1 MEAGRGPGS
10 AGAGGER
17 RWGGADSGGGAVA
30 ARRDGTGNCRFCQDL
45 QQNNSTKRS
54 TFSTK
59 MNIGKA
65 YSAAN
70 ISNGTDLAIGFT
82 SSTVAVLLFGTNF
95 VPVKK
100 FDTGDGMFFQ
110 WILCASIWIVSLVV
124 NLIQNCPRF
133 WPLAMVGGFLWAT
146 GNVTVVPIVKT
157 IGLALG
163 LLIWASFN
171 LLTGWASSRF
181 GWFGIDPEEVS
192 RPILNYIGAGL
203 SLISAVIFLFIKTEV
218 QSSSASLE
226 STPLLRESQSINDSE
241 DTTEDSW
248 VNKLSPAKRRLVG
261 CSLAV
266 VAGIFYGSSF
276 VPVLYIKDHGRRN
289 ETLYIGA
296 SQFDLDYVFA
306 HFSGIFLT
314 STIYFLM
321 YCAVRKNK
329 PYVYPQAIL
338 PGFVSGVLWAI
349 ANCCWFLANHYLS
362 AVVSFPIITA
372 GPGLVAAMWGV
383 LVFKE
388 IKGLKNYVLLSVSF
402 CIILAGSLSTAF
414 SKV

>member
-1 MEAGRGPGS
+1 
-10 AGAGGER
+10 
-17 RWGGADSGGGAVA
+17 
-30 ARRDGTGNCRFCQDL
+30 
-45 QQNNSTKRS
+45 
-54 TFSTK
+54 
-59 MNIGKA
+59 
-65 YSAAN
+65 

-133 WPLAMVGGFLWAT
+133 WPLAMVGGFVWAT

-203 SLISAVIFLFIKTEV
+203 SLIRGSVCFPV
-218 QSSSASLE
+218 CNSSVSCKSSLCHV
-226 STPLLRESQSINDSE
+226 SHTSKSHTSINASE

-248 VNKLSPAKRRLVG
+248 VDKLSPAKRRFIG

-266 VAGIFYGSSF
+266 VAGILYGSSF

-289 ETLYIGA
+289 ETVYTGA

-314 STIYFLM
+314 STIYFLI

-388 IKGLKNYVLLSVSF
+388 IQGLKNYVLLSVSF

>member
-1 MEAGRGPGS
+1 
-10 AGAGGER
+10 
-17 RWGGADSGGGAVA
+17 
-30 ARRDGTGNCRFCQDL
+30 
-45 QQNNSTKRS
+45 
-54 TFSTK
+54 
-59 MNIGKA
+59 MNIWKA
-65 YSAAN
+65 YNTFNS
-70 ISNGTDLAIGFT
+70 SNGTDLTIGFT
-82 SSTVAVLLFGTNF
+82 SSTVAVFLFGTNF

-110 WILCASIWIVSLVV
+110 WIICASIWIVSLVI
-124 NLIQNCPRF
+124 NLIQNCPQF
-133 WPLAMVGGFLWAT
+133 WPLAMVGGFAWAT

-203 SLISAVIFLFIKTEV
+203 SLLSAVIFFFVKTEV

-226 STPLLRESQSINDSE
+226 STPLLRESSINLSE
-241 DTTEDSW
+241 NNSDDSW
-248 VNKLSPAKRRLVG
+248 VNRLSPARKRVVG

-266 VAGIFYGSSF
+266 VAGILYGSSF

-289 ETLYIGA
+289 GTIYTGA

-314 STIYFLM
+314 STIYFLI

-329 PYVYPQAIL
+329 PDVYPQAIL

-349 ANCCWFLANHYLS
+349 ANCCWFMANHYLS
-362 AVVSFPIITA
+362 AVVSFPIITT
-372 GPGLVAAMWGV
+372 GPGLVAAVWGV

-388 IKGLKNYVLLSVSF
+388 IKMGRGETQLF
-402 CIILAGSLSTAF
+402 STCRVITASAF
-414 SKV
+414 TSGF

>member
-1 MEAGRGPGS
+1 
-10 AGAGGER
+10 
-17 RWGGADSGGGAVA
+17 
-30 ARRDGTGNCRFCQDL
+30 
-45 QQNNSTKRS
+45 
-54 TFSTK
+54 

-65 YSAAN
+65 YSTFN
-70 ISNGTDLAIGFT
+70 ISNGTDLAVGFT

-133 WPLAMVGGFLWAT
+133 WPLAMVGGFVWAT

-203 SLISAVIFLFIKTEV
+203 SLLSAVIFLFIKTEV

-226 STPLLRESQSINDSE
+226 STPLLRESSINVSE
-241 DTTEDSW
+241 DTSDDSW
-248 VNKLSPAKRRLVG
+248 VNRLSPAKKRLIG
-261 CSLAV
+261 CGLAV
-266 VAGIFYGSSF
+266 VAGILYGSSF

-289 ETLYIGA
+289 ETIYTGA

-314 STIYFLM
+314 STVYFLI
-321 YCAVRKNK
+321 YCVVRKNK
-329 PYVYPQAIL
+329 PNVYPQAIL

-349 ANCCWFLANHYLS
+349 ANCCWFIANHYLS

-388 IKGLKNYVLLSVSF
+388 IKGLKNYVLLSVAF
-402 CIILAGSLSTAF
+402 CIVLAGSLSTAF

>member
-1 MEAGRGPGS
+1 
-10 AGAGGER
+10 
-17 RWGGADSGGGAVA
+17 
-30 ARRDGTGNCRFCQDL
+30 
-45 QQNNSTKRS
+45 
-54 TFSTK
+54 
-59 MNIGKA
+59 
-65 YSAAN
+65 
-70 ISNGTDLAIGFT
+70 ISNGTDLSIGFT
-82 SSTVAVLLFGTNF
+82 SCAVAVLLFGTNF

-124 NLIQNCPRF
+124 NLIQNYPQF

-192 RPILNYIGAGL
+192 RPVLNYVGAGL
-203 SLISAVIFLFIKTEV
+203 SLLSAVIFLFIKTEV

-226 STPLLRESQSINDSE
+226 STPLLRESSVNVSE
-241 DTTEDSW
+241 DTSDYSW
-248 VNKLSPAKRRLVG
+248 VNRLSPAKKRLIG
-261 CSLAV
+261 CTLAV
-266 VAGIFYGSSF
+266 IAGIFYGSSF
-276 VPVLYIKDHGRRN
+276 VPVLYIKDHGKRN
-289 ETLYIGA
+289 ETTYTGA

-314 STIYFLM
+314 STIYFLI
-321 YCAVRKNK
+321 YCVVRKNK
-329 PYVYPQAIL
+329 PNVYPQAIL

-349 ANCCWFLANHYLS
+349 ANCCWFIANHYLS

-388 IKGLKNYVLLSVSF
+388 IKGMKNYVLLSVAF
-402 CIILAGSLSTAF
+402 CIVLAGSLATAF

>member
-1 MEAGRGPGS
+1 
-10 AGAGGER
+10 
-17 RWGGADSGGGAVA
+17 
-30 ARRDGTGNCRFCQDL
+30 
-45 QQNNSTKRS
+45 
-54 TFSTK
+54 

-65 YSAAN
+65 YSTSN
-70 ISNGTDLAIGFT
+70 ISNGTDLTIGFT
-82 SSTVAVLLFGTNF
+82 SSAIAVFLFGTNF

-124 NLIQNCPRF
+124 NLMQNCPRF
-133 WPLAMVGGFLWAT
+133 WPLAMVGGFVWAT

-203 SLISAVIFLFIKTEV
+203 SLLSAVIFLFIKTDV
-218 QSSSASLE
+218 QSSPASLE
-226 STPLLRESQSINDSE
+226 STPLLRENSINVSE
-241 DTTEDSW
+241 DPSDDSW
-248 VNKLSPAKRRLVG
+248 VNRLSPAKKRLVG

-266 VAGIFYGSSF
+266 VAGVLYGSSF

-289 ETLYIGA
+289 ATIYAGA
-296 SQFDLDYVFA
+296 SQF
-306 HFSGIFLT
+306 
-314 STIYFLM
+314 
-321 YCAVRKNK
+321 
-329 PYVYPQAIL
+329 
-338 PGFVSGVLWAI
+338 GFVSGVLWAI
-349 ANCCWFLANHYLS
+349 ANCCWFIANHYLS

-372 GPGLVAAMWGV
+372 GPGLIAAMWGV

-388 IKGLKNYVLLSVSF
+388 IKGLKNYMLLSVAF

>member
-1 MEAGRGPGS
+1 
-10 AGAGGER
+10 
-17 RWGGADSGGGAVA
+17 
-30 ARRDGTGNCRFCQDL
+30 
-45 QQNNSTKRS
+45 
-54 TFSTK
+54 
-59 MNIGKA
+59 MNIWRA
-65 YSAAN
+65 YNTFNS
-70 ISNGTDLAIGFT
+70 SNGTDLTIGFT

-133 WPLAMVGGFLWAT
+133 WPLAMVGGFVWAT

-171 LLTGWASSRF
+171 LLTGWASS
-181 GWFGIDPEEVS
+181 
-192 RPILNYIGAGL
+192 
-203 SLISAVIFLFIKTEV
+203 SAVIFFFVKTEV

-226 STPLLRESQSINDSE
+226 SSPLLRESSINLSE
-241 DTTEDSW
+241 NNSDDSW
-248 VNKLSPAKRRLVG
+248 VNRLSPARKRAIG

-266 VAGIFYGSSF
+266 VAGILYGSSF

-289 ETLYIGA
+289 GTIYAGA

-314 STIYFLM
+314 STIYFLI
-321 YCAVRKNK
+321 YCAVRRNK
-329 PYVYPQAIL
+329 PRVYPQAIL

-349 ANCCWFLANHYLS
+349 ANCCWFIANHYLS
-362 AVVSFPIITA
+362 AVVSFPIITT

-388 IKGLKNYVLLSVSF
+388 IKGLKNYMLLTLAF

>member
-1 MEAGRGPGS
+1 MI
-10 AGAGGER
+10 
-17 RWGGADSGGGAVA
+17 
-30 ARRDGTGNCRFCQDL
+30 
-45 QQNNSTKRS
+45 
-54 TFSTK
+54 
-59 MNIGKA
+59 IGKV
-65 YSAAN
+65 YNTIN

-82 SSTVAVLLFGTNF
+82 SSAVAVLLFGTNF

-100 FDTGDGMFFQ
+100 YDTGDGMFFQ

-133 WPLAMVGGFLWAT
+133 WPLAMVGGFVWAT

-171 LLTGWASSRF
+171 LLTGWASS
-181 GWFGIDPEEVS
+181 
-192 RPILNYIGAGL
+192 
-203 SLISAVIFLFIKTEV
+203 SAVIFLFIKTEV

-226 STPLLRESQSINDSE
+226 RTPLLRESSVNASE
-241 DTTEDSW
+241 EISDESW
-248 VNKLSPAKRRLVG
+248 VSRLSPAKKRLIG

-266 VAGIFYGSSF
+266 VAGILYGSSF

-289 ETLYIGA
+289 ETIYAGA

-314 STIYFLM
+314 STIYFLI
-321 YCAVRKNK
+321 YCAIRKNK
-329 PYVYPQAIL
+329 PIVYPQAIL

-349 ANCCWFLANHYLS
+349 ANCCWFIANNYLS

-372 GPGLVAAMWGV
+372 GPGLVAAAWGV

-388 IKGLKNYVLLSVSF
+388 IKGLKNYVLLSVAF

>member
-1 MEAGRGPGS
+1 
-10 AGAGGER
+10 
-17 RWGGADSGGGAVA
+17 
-30 ARRDGTGNCRFCQDL
+30 
-45 QQNNSTKRS
+45 
-54 TFSTK
+54 
-59 MNIGKA
+59 
-65 YSAAN
+65 
-70 ISNGTDLAIGFT
+70 SNGTDLAIGFT

-124 NLIQNCPRF
+124 NLIQNCPQF
-133 WPLAMVGGFLWAT
+133 WPLAMVGGFVWAT

-203 SLISAVIFLFIKTEV
+203 SLISAVTFLFIKTEV

-226 STPLLRESQSINDSE
+226 STPLLRESSINDSE
-241 DTTEDSW
+241 HTTEDSW
-248 VNKLSPAKRRLVG
+248 VNKLSPSKRRLIG

-266 VAGIFYGSSF
+266 VAGILYGSSF
-276 VPVLYIKDHGRRN
+276 IPVLYIKDHGRRN
-289 ETLYIGA
+289 ETGYTGA

-314 STIYFLM
+314 STIYFLI

-329 PYVYPQAIL
+329 PCVYPQAIL
-338 PGFVSGVLWAI
+338 PGFLSGVLWAI

-388 IKGLKNYVLLSVSF
+388 IKGLKNYMLLSVSF

>member
-1 MEAGRGPGS
+1 
-10 AGAGGER
+10 
-17 RWGGADSGGGAVA
+17 
-30 ARRDGTGNCRFCQDL
+30 
-45 QQNNSTKRS
+45 
-54 TFSTK
+54 

-100 FDTGDGMFFQ
+100 LDTGDGMFFQ

-171 LLTGWASSRF
+171 LLTGWASS
-181 GWFGIDPEEVS
+181 
-192 RPILNYIGAGL
+192 
-203 SLISAVIFLFIKTEV
+203 SAVIFLFIKTEV

-226 STPLLRESQSINDSE
+226 STPLLRESSINVSE

-248 VNKLSPAKRRLVG
+248 VDKFSPAKRRLIG
-261 CSLAV
+261 CGLAV
-266 VAGIFYGSSF
+266 VAGILYGSSF

-314 STIYFLM
+314 STIYFLI

>member
-1 MEAGRGPGS
+1 
-10 AGAGGER
+10 
-17 RWGGADSGGGAVA
+17 
-30 ARRDGTGNCRFCQDL
+30 
-45 QQNNSTKRS
+45 
-54 TFSTK
+54 

-100 FDTGDGMFFQ
+100 LDTGDGMFFQ

-226 STPLLRESQSINDSE
+226 STPLLRESSINVSE

-248 VNKLSPAKRRLVG
+248 VDKFSPAKRRLIG
-261 CSLAV
+261 CGLAV
-266 VAGIFYGSSF
+266 VAGILYGSSF

-314 STIYFLM
+314 STIYFLI

-372 GPGLVAAMWGV
+372 G
-383 LVFKE
+383 
-388 IKGLKNYVLLSVSF
+388 LKNYVLLSVSF

>member
-1 MEAGRGPGS
+1 M
-10 AGAGGER
+10 
-17 RWGGADSGGGAVA
+17 DSWQ
-30 ARRDGTGNCRFCQDL
+30 GTT
-45 QQNNSTKRS
+45 SPVS
-54 TFSTK
+54 
-59 MNIGKA
+59 
-65 YSAAN
+65 
-70 ISNGTDLAIGFT
+70 SNVTDLTIGFT
-82 SSTVAVLLFGTNF
+82 SSAIAVILFGTNF

-110 WILCASIWIVSLVV
+110 WILCAAIWIVSLIV
-124 NLIQNCPRF
+124 NLIQNSPRF

-157 IGLALG
+157 IGLGLG

-181 GWFGIDPEEVS
+181 GWFGIDPEEVAK
-192 RPILNYIGAGL
+192 PALNYIGAGL
-203 SLISAVIFLFIKTEV
+203 SVLSAILFLFIKSDVE
-218 QSSSASLE
+218 SSSPSSE
-226 STPLLRESQSINDSE
+226 STPLLRHSINSSDHS
-241 DTTEDSW
+241 TENRTDASW
-248 VNKLSPAKRRLVG
+248 VDHLSPLGKRMIG

-266 VAGIFYGSSF
+266 IAGMFYGSSF

-289 ETLYIGA
+289 GTKYTGA

-314 STIYFLM
+314 STIYFLI
-321 YCAVRKNK
+321 YCAVMKNRPK
-329 PYVYPQAIL
+329 VYPEAII

-349 ANCCWFLANHYLS
+349 ATSCWFLANHYLS

-372 GPGLVAAMWGV
+372 GPGFIAAMWGV

-388 IKGLKNYVLLSVSF
+388 IKGLKNYLLLLIAF
-402 CIILAGSLSTAF
+402 CVILAGSLSTAF